1 MTKFEKEF
9 IRMIVDARLRLE
21 KWEAEQ
27 NDVMKDVAWKE
38 WNRLYTLLRETGDRR
53 MFDKYSVA
61 LYAKREELEVA

>member
-21 KWEAEQ
+21 KWEAER
-27 NDVMKDVAWKE
+27 NEVMVDVSFRE
-38 WNRLYTLLRETGDRR
+38 WNRLYTLLRETGDGR

-61 LYAKREELEVA
+61 LYAKREELETA